1 MEIWLMENK
10 LFLKILFIHFSLWD
24 RHTWYESLAQPGV
37 WLWAQVSSA
46 EDNIHGAVIQ
56 SS

>member
-1 MEIWLMENK
+1 MENK

-24 RHTWYESLAQPGV
+24 RHTWYESLAQPSV
-37 WLWAQVSSA
+37 WLWAQVFSA

-56 SS
+56 SSWS